1 MVYLLKCT
9 TGPCLCKL
17 FQTFVKSCFPAIFCA
32 SYIGVEKYLK
42 IDNTTRLKILYLKV
56 WRLKRGSWFSSSCI
70 NSLKF
75 YHLHFWNHTSFL
87 LSSVKALQS
96 CRGSIKN
103 VKWKMKD
110 GRLKLYIEITILDG
124 LDGWLWY
131 WEMKNVQMEGK
142 KAYAMGIRGKF
153 SNWRTC
159 FESLNSPK
167 QYL

>member
-56 WRLKRGSWFSSSCI
+56 WRLKLGSWFSSSCI
-70 NSLKF
+70 NSRKF

-110 GRLKLYIEITILDG
+110 GRLKLYIELGCNKINKIKFIYSTWIQWLNIKGFCITC
-124 LDGWLWY
+124 
-131 WEMKNVQMEGK
+131 
-142 KAYAMGIRGKF
+142 AYLG
-153 SNWRTC
+153 
-159 FESLNSPK
+159 NSK
-167 QYL
+167 TN

>member
-9 TGPCLCKL
+9 TGHCLCKL
-17 FQTFVKSCFPAIFCA
+17 FQTFVKSCFPVIFCA

-70 NSLKF
+70 NSRKF

-103 VKWKMKD
+103 HDVLNLFRQQPKPLIFLWIYFQLALHVSALRPWSHAVAYETKQKSARSNFTFTLESK
-110 GRLKLYIEITILDG
+110 GKILY
-124 LDGWLWY
+124 
-131 WEMKNVQMEGK
+131 N
-142 KAYAMGIRGKF
+142 
-153 SNWRTC
+153 
-159 FESLNSPK
+159 
-167 QYL
+167 

>member
-70 NSLKF
+70 NSRKF

-110 GRLKLYIEITILDG
+110 VRLKSYIDIHMLWI
-124 LDGWLWY
+124 GWVVVVL
-131 WEMKNVQMEGK
+131 KGRKCTNGRK
-142 KAYAMGIRGKF
+142 KGICNGHR
-153 SNWRTC
+153 R
-159 FESLNSPK
+159 
-167 QYL
+167 QIQ